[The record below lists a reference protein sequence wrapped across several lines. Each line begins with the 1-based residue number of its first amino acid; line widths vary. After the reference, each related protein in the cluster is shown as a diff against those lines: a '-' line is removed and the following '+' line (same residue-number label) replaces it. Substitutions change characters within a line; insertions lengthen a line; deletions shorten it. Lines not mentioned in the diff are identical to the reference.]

1 MGKRVIISAAAILFT
16 VVGIAYFCMK
26 VSAGDFAYRA
36 GNKLYYQERDYEA
49 ALRKYKQVKPWSVHY
64 ATAQRYIGH
73 NIYGREWGNW
83 EEGIPYL
90 EEALRIDPNDPKV
103 LEDIGRAYVKVG
115 RTNEAVDLLRRAK
128 TDIAQTALVQIGE
141 LNGSSR

>member
-1 MGKRVIISAAAILFT
+1 MGKRVIIFAAAIFFIAI
-16 VVGIAYFCMK
+16 GIAYFWMK
-26 VSAGDFAYRA
+26 ISAGDFAFHA
-36 GNKLYYQERDYEA
+36 GKNQYYQERNYEA
-49 ALRKYKQVKPWSVHY
+49 ALEKYKQVKPSSVHY

-90 EEALRIDPNDPKV
+90 EEALRTDPNDPKV
-103 LEDIGRAYVKVG
+103 LEDIGRAYVKLG

-128 TDIAQTALVQIGE
+128 TDIAQTALAQIDE
-141 LNGSSR
+141 SNGPTR